1 MGPIRTGHGRLQKP
15 GEKNIPDMAEREG
28 TPSQTN
34 NIEKN
39 INNIARLECYP
50 AYRST
55 MTLPHMHQKHLIKSI
70 I

>member
-1 MGPIRTGHGRLQKP
+1 MGPRRTGHGRLQKP

-39 INNIARLECYP
+39 TE
-50 AYRST
+50 YR
-55 MTLPHMHQKHLIKSI
+55 
-70 I
+70 